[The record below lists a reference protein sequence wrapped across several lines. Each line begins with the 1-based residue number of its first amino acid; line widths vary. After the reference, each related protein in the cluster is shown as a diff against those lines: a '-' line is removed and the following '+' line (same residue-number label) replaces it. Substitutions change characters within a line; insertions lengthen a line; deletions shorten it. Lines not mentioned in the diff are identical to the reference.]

1 MERKSMPHRVPLV
14 KLPPSEW
21 RIKDAGPIHFAV
33 SVYGRVIEGQTTRHW
48 QKWSILDFPNDLFGL
63 EDLVSAGLDFR
74 YVAAIEEQELVAAN
88 EPEGMMVYVIDS
100 VTGFPWPEEELEFLQ
115 ETFPNRLFYPLAS
128 ASNERSNCVPAGRCC
143 CHPGRRT

>member
-1 MERKSMPHRVPLV
+1 MERKIMPHRVPLV
-14 KLPPSEW
+14 KLPPGEW

-74 YVAAIEEQELVAAN
+74 YVAAIEE
-88 EPEGMMVYVIDS
+88 
-100 VTGFPWPEEELEFLQ
+100 EELGAARMEAHRAAQRAKRDHPDPLHHGVKSAVVAYGRKALDFLQ
-115 ETFPNRLFYPLAS
+115 SILPTRFSLR
-128 ASNERSNCVPAGRCC
+128 RS
-143 CHPGRRT
+143 